1 MFFKEESLKN
11 YRWDRVRPILKN
23 QTWKGRRAPL
33 SSPVETFMIYINFND
48 LYKICY
54 NFLKK
59 YDLVKEGSIKKS
71 IKDIFIDLPNQ
82 DRVTITYEMG
92 EVSIKSKNKT
102 ILNFELQTEG
112 HVDQDDADKIIDKIK
127 GIK

>member
-1 MFFKEESLKN
+1 MKFAEFLTESS
-11 YRWDRVRPILKN
+11 N
-23 QTWKGRRAPL
+23 QDVVG
-33 SSPVETFMIYINFND
+33 D
-48 LYKICY
+48 LY

>member
-1 MFFKEESLKN
+1 
-11 YRWDRVRPILKN
+11 
-23 QTWKGRRAPL
+23 
-33 SSPVETFMIYINFND
+33 MIYINFND

>member
-1 MFFKEESLKN
+1 
-11 YRWDRVRPILKN
+11 
-23 QTWKGRRAPL
+23 
-33 SSPVETFMIYINFND
+33 
-48 LYKICY
+48 
-54 NFLKK
+54 
-59 YDLVKEGSIKKS
+59 
-71 IKDIFIDLPNQ
+71 
-82 DRVTITYEMG
+82 MG